1 MDGVL
6 NVLKPPGMTSHDV
19 VSFARR
25 IYKERRVGHGGTL
38 DPQAA
43 GVLILCMG
51 QAARLLEFV
60 SDRRKRYLAEMTLGT
75 ETDTQDA
82 WGQVVRTCPWAPA
95 DLEGIYRTA
104 RLLSEQG
111 EWRQKTPAFS
121 AVKQGGVPMYERA
134 RKGLEVQD
142 HFRQITIY
150 ALKVLD
156 IRENK
161 VKFLVDCS
169 KGAYIRTLCHDWG
182 QMLGVGAHM
191 SFLLRLSVGDFDLD
205 QSHTL
210 EEIEAQPMAALKP
223 KECLVAHLP
232 QFQITDAEAEAVRH
246 GQAIRI
252 SEDKAGGPGEWIAA
266 MTAPRRLTAVGKA
279 AASQSGMVFKPHKV
293 FHGVL
298 I

>member
-25 IYKERRVGHGGTL
+25 IYKERRVGHGGAL

-60 SDRRKRYLAEMTLGT
+60 SNERKQYLTEMTLGV

-82 WGQVVRTCPWAPA
+82 WGRILHTCSLGLP
-95 DLEGIYRTA
+95 DLEGIYQTA
-104 RLLSEQG
+104 RLLSQQG

-134 RKGLEVQD
+134 RKGLETQD
-142 HFRQITIY
+142 HYRQITIY

-182 QMLGVGAHM
+182 QMLGTGAHM
-191 SFLLRLSVGDFDLD
+191 SFLLRMSVGTFALD

-210 EEIEAQPMAALKP
+210 EEIEKQAEAVLMP
-223 KECLVAHLP
+223 KECLVAHMP
-232 QFQITDAEAEAVRH
+232 QLRITPEEAEAIRH
-246 GQAIRI
+246 GQAVGI
-252 SEDKAGGPGEWIAA
+252 SGDEAGETGQWIAA
-266 MTAPRRLTAVGKA
+266 MTAAGRLAAVGKA
-279 AASQSGMVFKPHKV
+279 AASRSGMIFKPHKV